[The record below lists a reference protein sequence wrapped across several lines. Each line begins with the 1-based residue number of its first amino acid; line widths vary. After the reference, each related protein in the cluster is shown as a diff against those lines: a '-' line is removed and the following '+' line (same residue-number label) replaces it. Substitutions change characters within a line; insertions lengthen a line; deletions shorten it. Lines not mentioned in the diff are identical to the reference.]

1 MPKGGCL
8 LYNQKDSKYQ
18 KRWGDIKQIIN
29 MKNSVIRKNKKNRI
43 FSLIMCI
50 AFSLFFIFLAQTLP
64 SHSNTAI
71 ALASSGPSIYFPED
85 YWDFGEITP
94 DELPT
99 HIFEFENIGDEVLII
114 KGTRVSCESCIDPII
129 STRELKPGEEGELK
143 ITVNSPDMI
152 GRFTKRIYVESNDPV
167 NPRAVITVSGFI
179 KEKNES
185 AVQIQSQTKTQPQ
198 PQPQTPFRIGR
209 SYFGQGEYDKA
220 IIEFE
225 KSIKSDPDHTE
236 SYYYL
241 GQCYLQK
248 GIVEYYN
255 KNFLK
260 AYSLYKKAN
269 KISEQVIPKYEK
281 IIEDNPED
289 LNSYLRLG
297 YIYEVRS
304 IVPFINDYNKA
315 LEYYLKALNLD
326 AASESKNK
334 GIYVYLNTRV
344 GSICY
349 QTKDYLQAI
358 EHLQKAV
365 SIFPDRDNIEAYYY
379 LGLSYDK
386 IGEKEKA
393 QEFLSLVLELAPQ
406 SEYAREAEK
415 ELKKISKDW

>member
-1 MPKGGCL
+1 MT
-8 LYNQKDSKYQ
+8 NKY
-18 KRWGDIKQIIN
+18 IKHN
-29 MKNSVIRKNKKNRI
+29 TAKKNRI
-43 FSLIMCI
+43 FSLIMGI
-50 AFSLFFIFLAQTLP
+50 AFSLLFIFIAQTLP
-64 SHSNTAI
+64 MYSATTI
-71 ALASSGPSIYFPED
+71 ALASSGPTIYFSEES
-85 YWDFGEITP
+85 WDFGEITP

-99 HIFEFENIGDEVLII
+99 HIFIFKNIGDELLII
-114 KGTRVSCESCIDPII
+114 EGSKVSCESCIDPII
-129 STRELKPGEEGELK
+129 SAKELNPGEESELK
-143 ITVNSPDMI
+143 ITVNSLDMI
-152 GRFTKRIYVESNDPV
+152 GRFTKRIYVETNDPV

-255 KNFLK
+255 KNIFK
-260 AYSLYKKAN
+260 AYSLYRKAN
-269 KISEQVIPKYEK
+269 ELSEQVIPQYEK
-281 IIEDNPED
+281 IIEDSPED

-304 IVPFINDYNKA
+304 IVPFINDYDEA
-315 LEYYLKALNLD
+315 LEYYLKALALD

-344 GSICY
+344 GSIYY
-349 QTKDYLQAI
+349 QMKDYPQSI

-386 IGEKEKA
+386 IGEIEKA
-393 QEFLSLVLELAPQ
+393 REFLSRVIELAPQ
-406 SEYAREAEK
+406 SEFAQEAEK
-415 ELKKISKDW
+415 ELKKIK